1 MKCANLFFGTFLCL
15 MLTVACSEKRI
26 VPAEQLPV
34 GAKIYVEQSY
44 PGRSITYVK
53 KDSEFFSTKYEV
65 GLDDGTEIEFNKD
78 GEPVDIDME
87 D

>member
-1 MKCANLFFGTFLCL
+1 MRKIILWDFLVPNVDSGLFGKEDYSCRA
-15 MLTVACSEKRI
+15 VACRCEN
-26 VPAEQLPV
+26 LC
-34 GAKIYVEQSY
+34 G
-44 PGRSITYVK
+44 TDVK

-65 GLDDGTEIEFNKD
+65 RLDDGTEIEFNKD